1 MSSVTRDSDVLP
13 RYRNAWLALGWLM
26 VLTIA
31 VGSLWPSLPKA
42 ASGVSDKFLH
52 FTAYAGLAFMFAGV
66 IERRHWGRVVIGLL
80 LFAGAIE
87 LAQEYL
93 TTSRRGEWLDMAAN
107 ATGVGAGMF
116 TAALFPRSWC
126 RQVEIMVGLQGAQR

>member
-1 MSSVTRDSDVLP
+1 MSSVTRGSDVLP

-42 ASGVSDKFLH
+42 ASGLSDKFLH

-66 IERRHWGRVVIGLL
+66 IERRHWGRVAVGLL
-80 LFAGAIE
+80 VFAGVIE

-93 TTSRRGEWLDMAAN
+93 TTSRSGEWLDMAAN
-107 ATGVGAGMF
+107 ATGVGAGML

-126 RQVEIMVGLQGAQR
+126 RQVEIMVGLQGAPR

>member
-1 MSSVTRDSDVLP
+1 MSSVTRDSDILP
-13 RYRNAWLALGWLM
+13 RYRNAWLTLGWLM
-26 VLTIA
+26 ALIIA
-31 VGSLWPSLPKA
+31 VGSLSPTLPKA

-66 IERRHWGRVVIGLL
+66 IERRHWGRVIVGLF
-80 LFAGAIE
+80 LFGGAIE

-93 TTSRRGEWLDMAAN
+93 TTSRGGEWLDMAAN
-107 ATGVGAGMF
+107 AMGVLAGML

-126 RQVEIMVGLQGAQR
+126 RQVEIMVGLQGAPP